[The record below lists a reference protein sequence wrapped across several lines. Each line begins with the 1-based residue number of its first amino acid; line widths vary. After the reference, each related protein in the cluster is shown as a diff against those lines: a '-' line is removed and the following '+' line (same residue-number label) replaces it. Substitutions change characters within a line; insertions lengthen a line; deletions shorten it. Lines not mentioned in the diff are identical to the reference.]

1 MDLKNL
7 FYKGHNLT
15 SVDFD
20 IYSEREGK
28 GYFNYSNQINN
39 DVVVVEDLSHSDS
52 EPLKRDIQIEVT
64 SLLEGFEQESEVKIF
79 SLKLKFTAIF
89 CLYGDDVLEESIAQD
104 NEWFFLNFV
113 AQSAKQM
120 IESILE
126 NTFLKGIPIPA
137 HRGPES

>member
-20 IYSEREGK
+20 MFSDHEGK
-28 GYFNYSNQINN
+28 GYYNYSNEIDN
-39 DVVVVEDLSHSDS
+39 DVIVIEDESDK
-52 EPLKRDIQIEVT
+52 ENLKRDIQIEVN
-64 SLLEGFEQESEVKIF
+64 SVLEGFEQDTDVKIF
-79 SLKLKFTAIF
+79 SLKLKFTAVF
-89 CLYGDDVLEESIAQD
+89 CLYGDDILEETIGQD

-113 AQSAKQM
+113 AQSSKKI

-126 NTFLKGIPIPA
+126 DTPLRGIPIPA
-137 HRGPES
+137 HRSLGS

>member
-20 IYSEREGK
+20 IYSDREGK
-28 GYFNYSNQINN
+28 GYYNYSNEINN
-39 DVVVVEDLSHSDS
+39 DVMVIEDLSHSES
-52 EPLKRDIQIEVT
+52 LKRDIQIEVT
-64 SLLEGFEQESEVKIF
+64 SLLEGFEQETEVKLF
-79 SLKLKFTAIF
+79 SLKLNFTAVF
-89 CLYGDDVLEESIAQD
+89 CLYGDDELEETIAQD

-113 AQSAKQM
+113 AQSAKRT

-126 NTFLKGIPIPA
+126 DTSLRGIPIPA
-137 HRGPES
+137 HRSRES